1 VGEVH
6 TWAARLLRDSGPFHD
21 VCAFNRTGAEGYL
34 ARPLGLPKDSTLDSN
49 IASMCDNVTAFA
61 FLRNQGG
68 DSVSVPV
75 SVSQPS
81 LLVAECRSI
90 TLMPRLLGI

>member
-1 VGEVH
+1 M
-6 TWAARLLRDSGPFHD
+6 
-21 VCAFNRTGAEGYL
+21 
-34 ARPLGLPKDSTLDSN
+34 ARPLGLPIDSTLDSN

-61 FLRNQGG
+61 FFEIRGG

-81 LLVAECRSI
+81 LLVAEFRSFS
-90 TLMPRLLGI
+90 LMPRLLAIYLF